1 MTKKERALSAIRL
14 KSVDK
19 IPSSY
24 RGLPNLSV
32 KLNRHFG
39 FEEPENIISNYKNLI
54 NVLGTDFYA
63 SGSKI
68 CKFTT
73 YTPVYNGPEPKKP
86 YVKDHANYYQLGANS
101 VAGKGGAGDESMEYD
116 VITDPPLATLTHA
129 SELKEGFLTARLKYF
144 DFSIFENKYGS
155 EELSY
160 KNLKGSQDEF
170 ICIGNLSHLFMIC
183 WALRGY
189 EQFLTDLAFNI
200 RFAEKL
206 IKEVSDFSIEYSKKE
221 LEAFGNV
228 AEYYGTADD
237 VAGQYGM
244 MFSPEQ
250 FKKYFLPE
258 YKKLIAGIKKYG
270 IIFSWHCCGSVH
282 KVLPMMIDA
291 GIDVFDV
298 VQTSAKDMDIGNIYR
313 LYGKDVCIHGG
324 IDVQNLLVFKK
335 PTEIRREVKRIKD
348 LWGNGGGVIVAPSHE
363 SLPETPVENIITLYD
378 ELNKS

>member
-1 MTKKERALSAIRL
+1 MMTKKERALAAIKLR
-14 KSVDK
+14 SVDK

-24 RGLPNLSV
+24 RGLLNLSV
-32 KLNRHFG
+32 KLNRYFG
-39 FEEPENIISNYKNLI
+39 FPEPENLTGNYKNLI
-54 NVLGTDFYA
+54 NALGADFYA

-73 YTPVYNGPEPKKP
+73 YTPAYTGPEPEKP
-86 YVKDHANYYQLGANS
+86 YVKDHSNYYQLGANS
-101 VAGKGGAGDESMEYD
+101 IAGEGGSGDESMAYD
-116 VITDPPLATLTHA
+116 IISDPPLAALSDA
-129 SELKEGFLTARLKYF
+129 SQLKEGFLTRRLGYF
-144 DFSIFENKYGS
+144 DFGRIENKYGS
-155 EELSY
+155 EQLSY
-160 KNLKGSQDEF
+160 DRLKGSPDEF

-206 IKEVSDFSIEYSKKE
+206 ISEVCDFTIEYSKRE
-221 LEAFGNV
+221 LKAFGHI

-250 FKKYFLPE
+250 FKKYYLPA

-270 IIFSWHCCGSVH
+270 IVFSWHCCGSVH

-313 LYGKDVCIHGG
+313 LYGKDVCLHGG

-335 PTEIRREVKRIKD
+335 PAAIRQEVKRVKD
-348 LWGNGGGVIVAPSHE
+348 LWEKRGGIILAPSHE
-363 SLPETPVENIITLYD
+363 SVPETPIENIVALYD
-378 ELNKS
+378 ELNK